1 MKKALKILFLV
12 LLLAFV
18 AIQFVPVVRSNPPVE
33 DDIKTPKAVDAILR
47 RSCYDCHS
55 HETRWPWYS
64 YVAPVSWLV
73 AKDVEEGRE
82 AVNFSLWGQGEQEVD
97 EIVEEVKEGKMPMK
111 IYLPTHPEARLSPKD
126 VAVLEKWLE
135 DGAPTRVE
143 E

>member
-1 MKKALKILFLV
+1 MKKALKILFVL

-33 DDIKTPKAVDAILR
+33 DDIRTPKEVDAILR

-55 HETRWPWYS
+55 NETRWPWYS

-82 AVNFSLWGQGEQEVD
+82 DLNFSRWSQGEQEVD
-97 EIVEEVKEGKMPMK
+97 EILEEVQKGKMPMK
-111 IYLPTHPEARLSPKD
+111 IYLTTHPGAKMGAED
-126 VAVLEKWLE
+126 VAVLEKWIA
-135 DGAPTRVE
+135 DGAPTGVQ
-143 E
+143 